1 MRGIINAF
9 KTWFIVIG
17 LGKLT
22 KYLGIIWILI
32 GIYDIITDQ
41 FIKEK
46 APKIIDYFPDWEW
59 QYWIIIA
66 LLLLLVITIEGIYRR
81 EIGKAEGNWIVQY
94 QKRHGKLPSI
104 PEYMLPVVINY
115 EKGNPISRDIKLITM
130 SGQYWNNLLPSQRE
144 QLKSLVE
151 WLGMN
156 WDDYY
161 EQMRRSLPPK
171 PIY

>member
-1 MRGIINAF
+1 MRGIINAC
-9 KTWFIVIG
+9 KIWFTVIN
-17 LGKLT
+17 LAKLT

-32 GIYDIITDQ
+32 GIYDLITSQ

-46 APKIIDYFPDWEW
+46 VPKIVDILPDWGW

-66 LLLLLVITIEGIYRR
+66 LTLLLIITIEGLYRKD
-81 EIGKAEGNWIVQY
+81 ISKAKGNWIAQY
-94 QKRHGKLPSI
+94 KLLHGELPSI
-104 PEYMLPVVINY
+104 PEYILPVVIKY
-115 EKGNPISRDIKLITM
+115 EKGKPISKEIELITM

-156 WDDYY
+156 WDDYL